1 MKCTILHEGRGRMRV
16 HVCNVRMTLHRAD
29 VLEAYLNHHDAI
41 EKATVYERT
50 GDVVLYYRGRRADA
64 VQALSRYKFDQ
75 PELDALVTTAD
86 SRKLNQ
92 EYQEKMCD
100 LVAGHFF
107 RKLFLPA
114 PIRAAYTVW
123 RSIAFVWKGV
133 RCLLRRRLEVEVLD
147 ALSIGVSVLRGDFST
162 AGSVMF
168 LLNLGSLLEEWTRKK
183 SLDDLAR
190 SMALNVDK
198 VWVRSQGTE
207 VLLPLTKVQPGDEI
221 VVRSGNMVP
230 LDGTVIEGEAM
241 VNQAAL
247 TGESMPVRKAKGA
260 TVYAGTVVEEG
271 ECVFLAKAAGGANRY
286 DKIVA
291 MIEESEKLKSSTENR
306 ALELADK
313 LVPWCLAGTVV
324 TYALTRNVTRAISIL
339 MVDFSCALKLSMPL
353 AVLSA
358 MRECGT
364 AHITVKG
371 GKYLE
376 ALAKADTIVFDKTG
390 TLTRATPQV
399 VDIIPFSNS
408 EKDDVLRLAACL
420 EEHFPHSMAN
430 AVVRAAREQGL
441 AHEEMHSEVEYIVAH
456 GIASRVGGERVV
468 IGSYHFVFEDEHC
481 IVPADEQEKFDQ
493 MPAEY
498 SHLYMAASGQL
509 VGVICIADPLRP
521 EAASVLR
528 QLHKLGIRNTVMMTG
543 DSYRTAEAIARQVGV
558 DQFFAEVLPED
569 KANFVQKAKAE
580 GHTVVMIGDGINDS
594 PALSAADIGIAINSG
609 AAIAREIADVTI
621 KADSLEEL
629 VTLKTIANALQHR
642 VSSNYRFV
650 LSFNSALIA
659 LGALGILQPAASA
672 MLHNLSTIG
681 ISLRSMTNL
690 IQKPSSAPQLEG

>member
-1 MKCTILHEGRGRMRV
+1 MKCTILHEGKGRMRV
-16 HVCNVRMTLHRAD
+16 HVEKVRMTLHRAD

-41 EKATVYERT
+41 VHAAVYERT
-50 GDVVLYYRGRRADA
+50 GDVVITYTGRRSAAIA
-64 VQALSRYKFDQ
+64 VLAGYKFDV
-75 PELDALVTTAD
+75 PEYDALVTSAD
-86 SRKLNQ
+86 SRRLNR
-92 EYQEKMCD
+92 EYQDKMFD
-100 LVAGHFF
+100 LVAGRCL

-114 PIRAAYTVW
+114 PLDAAYTAF
-123 RSIAFVWKGV
+123 RSIRFLWKGV
-133 RCLLRRRLEVEVLD
+133 RCVLSRRLEVEVLD
-147 ALSIGVSVLRGDFST
+147 ALSIGVSLLRGDFGT

-207 VLLPLTKVQPGDEI
+207 VLVPLTKVRSGDEV
-221 VVRSGNMVP
+221 VVRSGNMIP
-230 LDGTVIEGEAM
+230 LDGTVLEGEAM

-247 TGESMPVRKAKGA
+247 TGEAMPVRKTEGS
-260 TVYAGTVVEEG
+260 TLYAGTVVEEG
-271 ECVFLAKAAGGANRY
+271 ECVFIAKAEGGSNRY

-306 ALELADK
+306 ALVLADK
-313 LVPWCLAGTVV
+313 LVPWCLGATVV
-324 TYALTRNVTRAISIL
+324 TYLLTRNATRAISCL

-358 MRECGT
+358 MRECGSY
-364 AHITVKG
+364 HITVKG

-376 ALAKADTIVFDKTG
+376 ALSKADTIVFDKTG

-399 VDIIPFSNS
+399 VEVVPFSGCN
-408 EKDDVLRLAACL
+408 EREVLQLAACL

-430 AVVRAAREQGL
+430 AVVRAAKERGIS
-441 AHEEMHSEVEYIVAH
+441 HEEMHSEVEYIVAH

-468 IGSYHFVFEDEHC
+468 IGSHHFVFEDEKC
-481 IVPADEQEKFDQ
+481 TIPTAEQQKFDALK
-493 MPAEY
+493 PAY

-509 VGVICIADPLRP
+509 VGVICISDPLRP
-521 EAASVLR
+521 EAAAVLNGLR
-528 QLHKLGIRNTVMMTG
+528 ALGIRNAVMMTG
-543 DSYRTAEAIARQVGV
+543 DSERTAAAIAKQVGV
-558 DQFFAEVLPED
+558 DRFFAEVLPED
-569 KANFVQKAKAE
+569 KANFVQQAKAE

-629 VTLKTIANALQHR
+629 VALKAIANSLQKR
-642 VSSNYRFV
+642 VHANYRFV
-650 LSFNSALIA
+650 LTFNSALIA
-659 LGALGILQPAASA
+659 LGALGILQPASSA

-681 ISLRSMTNL
+681 ISLKSMTNL
-690 IQKPSSAPQLEG
+690 LPENKAPQLKA

>member
-1 MKCTILHEGRGRMRV
+1 MKCTILHEGKGRMRV
-16 HVCNVRMTLHRAD
+16 HVEKVRMTLHRAD

-41 EKATVYERT
+41 VHAAVYERT
-50 GDVVLYYRGRRADA
+50 GDVVITYTGKRTAAIAILAG
-64 VQALSRYKFDQ
+64 YKFDVA
-75 PELDALVTTAD
+75 EYDALVTSAD
-86 SRKLNQ
+86 SRRLNR
-92 EYQEKMCD
+92 EYQDKMFD
-100 LVAGHFF
+100 LVAGRCL

-114 PIRAAYTVW
+114 PLDAAYTAF
-123 RSIAFVWKGV
+123 RSIHFLWKGV
-133 RCLLRRRLEVEVLD
+133 RCVLSRRLEVEVLD
-147 ALSIGVSVLRGDFST
+147 ALSIGVSLLRGDFGT

-207 VLLPLTKVQPGDEI
+207 VLVPLTKVRSGDEV
-221 VVRSGNMVP
+221 VVRSGNMIP
-230 LDGTVIEGEAM
+230 LDGTVLEGEAM

-247 TGESMPVRKAKGA
+247 TGEAMPVRKAEGS
-260 TVYAGTVVEEG
+260 TLYAGTVVEEG
-271 ECVFLAKAAGGANRY
+271 ECVFIAKAEGGSNRY

-306 ALELADK
+306 ALVLADK
-313 LVPWCLAGTVV
+313 LVPWCLGATVV
-324 TYALTRNVTRAISIL
+324 TYLLTRNATRAISCL

-358 MRECGT
+358 MRECGSY
-364 AHITVKG
+364 HITVKG

-376 ALAKADTIVFDKTG
+376 ALSQADTIVFDKTG

-399 VDIIPFSNS
+399 VEVVPFSGCN
-408 EKDDVLRLAACL
+408 EREVLQLAACL

-430 AVVRAAREQGL
+430 AVVRAAKERGIS
-441 AHEEMHSEVEYIVAH
+441 HEEMHSEVEYIVAH
-456 GIASRVGGERVV
+456 GIASRVGGQRVV
-468 IGSYHFVFEDEHC
+468 IGSHHFVFEDEKC
-481 IVPADEQEKFDQ
+481 TIPTAEQQKFDALK
-493 MPAEY
+493 PAY

-509 VGVICIADPLRP
+509 VGVICISDPLRP
-521 EAASVLR
+521 EAAAVLNGLR
-528 QLHKLGIRNTVMMTG
+528 ALGIRNTVMMTG
-543 DSYRTAEAIARQVGV
+543 DSERTAAAIAKQVGV
-558 DQFFAEVLPED
+558 DRFFAEVLPED
-569 KANFVQKAKAE
+569 KANFVQQAKAE

-629 VTLKTIANALQHR
+629 VALKAIANSLQKR
-642 VSSNYRFV
+642 VHANYRFV
-650 LSFNSALIA
+650 LTFNSALIA
-659 LGALGILQPAASA
+659 LGALGILQPASSA

-681 ISLRSMTNL
+681 ISLKSMTNL
-690 IQKPSSAPQLEG
+690 LPENKAPQLKA

>member
-1 MKCTILHEGRGRMRV
+1 MKCTILHEGKGRMRV
-16 HVCNVRMTLHRAD
+16 HVEKVRMTLHRAD

-41 EKATVYERT
+41 VHAAVYERT
-50 GDVVLYYRGRRADA
+50 GDVVITYTGKRTAAIAILAG
-64 VQALSRYKFDQ
+64 YKFDVA
-75 PELDALVTTAD
+75 EYDALVTSAD
-86 SRKLNQ
+86 SRRLNR
-92 EYQEKMCD
+92 EYQDKMFD
-100 LVAGHFF
+100 LVAGRCL

-114 PIRAAYTVW
+114 PLDAAYTAF
-123 RSIAFVWKGV
+123 RSIRFLWKGV
-133 RCLLRRRLEVEVLD
+133 RCVLSRRLEVEVLD
-147 ALSIGVSVLRGDFST
+147 ALSIGVSLLRGDFGT

-207 VLLPLTKVQPGDEI
+207 VLVPLTKVRSGDEV
-221 VVRSGNMVP
+221 VVRSGNMIP
-230 LDGTVIEGEAM
+230 LDGTVLEGEAM

-247 TGESMPVRKAKGA
+247 TGEAMPVRKAEGS
-260 TVYAGTVVEEG
+260 TLYAGTVVEEG
-271 ECVFLAKAAGGANRY
+271 ECVFIAKAEGDSNRY

-306 ALELADK
+306 ALVLADK
-313 LVPWCLAGTVV
+313 LVPWCLGATVV
-324 TYALTRNVTRAISIL
+324 TYLLTRNATRAISCL

-358 MRECGT
+358 MRECGSY
-364 AHITVKG
+364 HITVKG

-376 ALAKADTIVFDKTG
+376 ALSQADTIVFDKTG

-399 VDIIPFSNS
+399 VEVVPFSGCN
-408 EKDDVLRLAACL
+408 EREVLQLAACL

-430 AVVRAAREQGL
+430 AVVRAAKERGIS
-441 AHEEMHSEVEYIVAH
+441 HEEMHSEVEYIVAH
-456 GIASRVGGERVV
+456 GIASRVGGQRVV
-468 IGSYHFVFEDEHC
+468 IGSHHFVFEDEKC
-481 IVPADEQEKFDQ
+481 TIPTAEQQKFDALK
-493 MPAEY
+493 PAY

-509 VGVICIADPLRP
+509 VGVICISDPLRP
-521 EAASVLR
+521 EAAAVLNGLR
-528 QLHKLGIRNTVMMTG
+528 ALGIRNTVMMTG
-543 DSYRTAEAIARQVGV
+543 DSERTAAAIAKQVGV
-558 DQFFAEVLPED
+558 DRFFAEVLPED
-569 KANFVQKAKAE
+569 KANFVQQAKAE

-629 VTLKTIANALQHR
+629 VALKAIANSLQKR
-642 VSSNYRFV
+642 VHANYRFV
-650 LSFNSALIA
+650 LTFNSALIA
-659 LGALGILQPAASA
+659 LGALGILQPASSA

-681 ISLRSMTNL
+681 ISLKSMTNL
-690 IQKPSSAPQLEG
+690 LPENKAPQLKA

>member
-1 MKCTILHEGRGRMRV
+1 MRV

-147 ALSIGVSVLRGDFST
+147 ALSIGVSVLRGDFNT

-481 IVPADEQEKFDQ
+481 IVPADEQEKFDRI
-493 MPAEY
+493 PAEY

-650 LSFNSALIA
+650 LSFNSTLIV

-690 IQKPSSAPQLEG
+690 IQKPSSAPQLED

>member
-1 MKCTILHEGRGRMRV
+1 MKCTILHEGKGRMRV
-16 HVCNVRMTLHRAD
+16 HVEKVRMTLHRAD

-41 EKATVYERT
+41 IHAAVYERT
-50 GDVVLYYRGRRADA
+50 GDVVITYTGKRTAAIAILAG
-64 VQALSRYKFDQ
+64 YKFDVA
-75 PELDALVTTAD
+75 EYDALVTSTD
-86 SRKLNQ
+86 SRRLNR
-92 EYQEKMCD
+92 EYQDKMFD
-100 LVAGHFF
+100 LVAGRCL

-114 PIRAAYTVW
+114 PLDAAYTAF
-123 RSIAFVWKGV
+123 RSIRFLWKGV
-133 RCLLRRRLEVEVLD
+133 RCVLSRRLEVEVLD
-147 ALSIGVSVLRGDFST
+147 ALSIGVSLLRGDFGT

-207 VLLPLTKVQPGDEI
+207 VLVPLTKVRSGDEV
-221 VVRSGNMVP
+221 VVRSGNMIP
-230 LDGTVIEGEAM
+230 LDGTVLEGEAM

-247 TGESMPVRKAKGA
+247 TGESMPVRKAEGS
-260 TVYAGTVVEEG
+260 TLYAGTVVEEG
-271 ECVFLAKAAGGANRY
+271 ECVFIAKAEGGSNRY

-306 ALELADK
+306 ALVLADK
-313 LVPWCLAGTVV
+313 LVPWCLGATVV
-324 TYALTRNVTRAISIL
+324 TYLLTRNATRAISCL

-358 MRECGT
+358 MRECGSY
-364 AHITVKG
+364 HITVKG

-376 ALAKADTIVFDKTG
+376 ALSKADTIVFDKTG

-399 VDIIPFSNS
+399 VEVVPFSGCN
-408 EKDDVLRLAACL
+408 EREVLQLAACL

-430 AVVRAAREQGL
+430 AVVRAAKERGIS
-441 AHEEMHSEVEYIVAH
+441 HEEMHSEVEYIVAH
-456 GIASRVGGERVV
+456 GIASRVGGQRVV
-468 IGSYHFVFEDEHC
+468 IGSHHFVFEDEKC
-481 IVPADEQEKFDQ
+481 TIPTAEQQKFDALK
-493 MPAEY
+493 PAY

-509 VGVICIADPLRP
+509 VGVICISDPLRP
-521 EAASVLR
+521 EAAAVLNGLR
-528 QLHKLGIRNTVMMTG
+528 ALGIRNTVMMTG
-543 DSYRTAEAIARQVGV
+543 DSERTAAAIAKQVGV
-558 DQFFAEVLPED
+558 DRFFAEVLPED
-569 KANFVQKAKAE
+569 KANFVQQAKAE

-629 VTLKTIANALQHR
+629 VALKAIANSLQKR
-642 VSSNYRFV
+642 VHANYRFV
-650 LSFNSALIA
+650 LTFNSALIA
-659 LGALGILQPAASA
+659 LGALGILQPASSA

-681 ISLRSMTNL
+681 ISLKSMTNL
-690 IQKPSSAPQLEG
+690 LPENKAPQLKA

>member
-1 MKCTILHEGRGRMRV
+1 MKCTILHEGKGRMRV
-16 HVCNVRMTLHRAD
+16 HVEKVRMTLHRAD

-41 EKATVYERT
+41 IHAAVYERT
-50 GDVVLYYRGRRADA
+50 GDVVITYTGKRTAAIAILAG
-64 VQALSRYKFDQ
+64 YKFDVA
-75 PELDALVTTAD
+75 EYDALVTSAD
-86 SRKLNQ
+86 SRRLNR
-92 EYQEKMCD
+92 EYQDKMFD
-100 LVAGHFF
+100 LVAGRCL

-114 PIRAAYTVW
+114 PLDAAYTAF
-123 RSIAFVWKGV
+123 RSIRFLWKGV
-133 RCLLRRRLEVEVLD
+133 RCVLSRRLEVEVLD
-147 ALSIGVSVLRGDFST
+147 ALSIGVSLLRGDFGT

-207 VLLPLTKVQPGDEI
+207 VLVPLTKVRSGDEV
-221 VVRSGNMVP
+221 VVRSGNMIP
-230 LDGTVIEGEAM
+230 LDGTVLEGEAM

-247 TGESMPVRKAKGA
+247 TGEAMPVRKTEGS
-260 TVYAGTVVEEG
+260 TLYAGTVVEEG
-271 ECVFLAKAAGGANRY
+271 ECVFIAKAEGGSNRY

-306 ALELADK
+306 ALVLADK
-313 LVPWCLAGTVV
+313 LVPWCLGATVV
-324 TYALTRNVTRAISIL
+324 TYLLTRNATRAISCL

-358 MRECGT
+358 MRECGSY
-364 AHITVKG
+364 HITVKG

-376 ALAKADTIVFDKTG
+376 ALSQADTIVFDKTG

-399 VDIIPFSNS
+399 VEVVPFSGCN
-408 EKDDVLRLAACL
+408 EREVLQLAACL

-430 AVVRAAREQGL
+430 AVVRAAKERGIS
-441 AHEEMHSEVEYIVAH
+441 HEEMHSEVEYIVAH

-468 IGSYHFVFEDEHC
+468 IGSHHFVFEDEKC
-481 IVPADEQEKFDQ
+481 TIPTAEQQKFDALK
-493 MPAEY
+493 PAY

-509 VGVICIADPLRP
+509 VGVICISDPLRP
-521 EAASVLR
+521 EAAAVLNGLR
-528 QLHKLGIRNTVMMTG
+528 ALGIRNTVMMTG
-543 DSYRTAEAIARQVGV
+543 DSERTAAAIAKQVGV
-558 DQFFAEVLPED
+558 DRFFAEVLPED
-569 KANFVQKAKAE
+569 KANFVQQAKAE

-629 VTLKTIANALQHR
+629 VALKAIANSLQKR
-642 VSSNYRFV
+642 VHANYRFV
-650 LSFNSALIA
+650 LTFNSALIA
-659 LGALGILQPAASA
+659 LGALGILQPASSA

-681 ISLRSMTNL
+681 ISLKSMTNL
-690 IQKPSSAPQLEG
+690 LPENKASQLKA

>member
-1 MKCTILHEGRGRMRV
+1 MRV

-430 AVVRAAREQGL
+430 AVVRAAKERGIS
-441 AHEEMHSEVEYIVAH
+441 HEEMHSEVEYIVAH
-456 GIASRVGGERVV
+456 GIASRVGGTRVV
-468 IGSYHFVFEDEHC
+468 IGSAHFIFEDEGC
-481 IVPADEQEKFDQ
+481 TIPAGEQAKFDALDPQ
-493 MPAEY
+493 Y
-498 SHLYMAASGQL
+498 SHLYLAASGVL
-509 VGVICIADPLRP
+509 AGVICIADPLRP
-521 EAASVLR
+521 EAAQV
-528 QLHKLGIRNTVMMTG
+528 LHKLRKLGIAQTVMMTG
-543 DSYRTAEAIARQVGV
+543 DSDRTARAIAAQVGV
-558 DQFFAEVLPED
+558 DRCFAEVLPED
-569 KANFVQKAKAE
+569 KAAFVRDAKAE

-594 PALSAADIGIAINSG
+594 PALSAADIGIAVHSG

-621 KADSLEEL
+621 RADSLEEL
-629 VTLKTIANALQHR
+629 VTLKAIANALQKR
-642 VSSNYRFV
+642 VGSNYRFV
-650 LSFNSALIA
+650 LSFNSALIL
-659 LGALGILQPAASA
+659 LGALGILPPATSA
-672 MLHNLSTIG
+672 MLHNLSTLG
-681 ISLRSMTNL
+681 ISLCSMTDL
-690 IQKPSSAPQLEG
+690 LEQKPSL

>member
-1 MKCTILHEGRGRMRV
+1 MKCTILHEGKGRMRV
-16 HVCNVRMTLHRAD
+16 HVENVRMTLHRAD
-29 VLEAYLNHHDAI
+29 VLEAYLNHNDAI
-41 EKATVYERT
+41 VHAAVYERT
-50 GDVVLYYRGRRADA
+50 GDVVITYTGRRSAAIA
-64 VQALSRYKFDQ
+64 VLAGYKFDVA
-75 PELDALVTTAD
+75 EYDALVTSAD
-86 SRKLNQ
+86 SRRLNR
-92 EYQEKMCD
+92 EYQDKMFD
-100 LVAGHFF
+100 LVAGRCL

-114 PIRAAYTVW
+114 PLDAAYTAF
-123 RSIAFVWKGV
+123 RSIRFLWKGV
-133 RCLLRRRLEVEVLD
+133 RCVLSRRLEVEVLD
-147 ALSIGVSVLRGDFST
+147 ALSIGVSLLRGDFGT

-207 VLLPLTKVQPGDEI
+207 VLVPLTKVRSGDEV
-221 VVRSGNMVP
+221 VVRSGNMIP
-230 LDGTVIEGEAM
+230 LDGTVLEGEAM

-247 TGESMPVRKAKGA
+247 TGEAMPVRKAEGS
-260 TVYAGTVVEEG
+260 TLYAGTVVEEG
-271 ECVFLAKAAGGANRY
+271 ECVFIAKAEGGSNRY

-306 ALELADK
+306 ALVLADK
-313 LVPWCLAGTVV
+313 LVPWCLGATVV
-324 TYALTRNVTRAISIL
+324 TYLLTRNATRAISCL

-358 MRECGT
+358 MRECGSY
-364 AHITVKG
+364 HITVKG

-376 ALAKADTIVFDKTG
+376 ALSKADTIVFDKTG

-399 VDIIPFSNS
+399 VEVVPFSGCN
-408 EKDDVLRLAACL
+408 EREVLQLAACL

-430 AVVRAAREQGL
+430 AVVRAAKERGIS
-441 AHEEMHSEVEYIVAH
+441 HEEMHSEVEYIVAH

-468 IGSYHFVFEDEHC
+468 IGSHHFVFEDEKC
-481 IVPADEQEKFDQ
+481 TIPAAEQQKFDALK
-493 MPAEY
+493 PAY

-509 VGVICIADPLRP
+509 VGVICISDPLRP
-521 EAASVLR
+521 EAAAVLNGLR
-528 QLHKLGIRNTVMMTG
+528 ALGIRNTVMMTG
-543 DSYRTAEAIARQVGV
+543 DSERTAAAIAKQVGV
-558 DQFFAEVLPED
+558 DRFFAEVLPED
-569 KANFVQKAKAE
+569 KANFVQQAKAE

-629 VTLKTIANALQHR
+629 VALKAIANSLQKR
-642 VSSNYRFV
+642 VHANYRFV
-650 LSFNSALIA
+650 LTFNSALIA
-659 LGALGILQPAASA
+659 LGALGILQPASSA

-681 ISLRSMTNL
+681 ISLKSMTNL
-690 IQKPSSAPQLEG
+690 LPENKAPQLKA

>member
-1 MKCTILHEGRGRMRV
+1 MKCTILHEGKGRMRV
-16 HVCNVRMTLHRAD
+16 HVEKVRMTLHRAD
-29 VLEAYLNHHDAI
+29 VLEAYLNHNDAI
-41 EKATVYERT
+41 VHAAVYERT
-50 GDVVLYYRGRRADA
+50 GDVVITYTGRRSAAIA
-64 VQALSRYKFDQ
+64 VLAGYKFDVA
-75 PELDALVTTAD
+75 EYDALVTSAD
-86 SRKLNQ
+86 SRRLNR
-92 EYQEKMCD
+92 EYQDKMFD
-100 LVAGHFF
+100 LVAGRCL

-114 PIRAAYTVW
+114 PLDAAYTAF
-123 RSIAFVWKGV
+123 RSIRFLWKGV
-133 RCLLRRRLEVEVLD
+133 RCVLSRRLEVEVLD
-147 ALSIGVSVLRGDFST
+147 ALSIGVSLLRGDFGT

-207 VLLPLTKVQPGDEI
+207 VLVPLTKVRSGDEV
-221 VVRSGNMVP
+221 VVRSGNMIP
-230 LDGTVIEGEAM
+230 LDGTVLEGEAM

-247 TGESMPVRKAKGA
+247 TGEAMPVRKTEGS
-260 TVYAGTVVEEG
+260 TLYAGTVVEEG
-271 ECVFLAKAAGGANRY
+271 ECVFIAKAEGGSNRY

-306 ALELADK
+306 ALVLADK
-313 LVPWCLAGTVV
+313 LVPWCLGATVV
-324 TYALTRNVTRAISIL
+324 TYLLTRNATRAISCL

-358 MRECGT
+358 MRECGSY
-364 AHITVKG
+364 HITVKG

-376 ALAKADTIVFDKTG
+376 ALSQADTIVFDKTG

-399 VDIIPFSNS
+399 VEVVPFSGCN
-408 EKDDVLRLAACL
+408 EREVLQLAACL

-430 AVVRAAREQGL
+430 AVVRAAKERGIS
-441 AHEEMHSEVEYIVAH
+441 HEEMHSEVEYIVAH
-456 GIASRVGGERVV
+456 GIASRVGGQRVV
-468 IGSYHFVFEDEHC
+468 IGSHHFVFEDEKC
-481 IVPADEQEKFDQ
+481 TIPTAEQQKFDALK
-493 MPAEY
+493 PAY

-509 VGVICIADPLRP
+509 VGVICISDPLRP
-521 EAASVLR
+521 EAAAVLNGLR
-528 QLHKLGIRNTVMMTG
+528 ALGIRNTVMMTG
-543 DSYRTAEAIARQVGV
+543 DSERTAAAIAKQVGV
-558 DQFFAEVLPED
+558 DRFFAEVLPED
-569 KANFVQKAKAE
+569 KANFVQQAKAE

-629 VTLKTIANALQHR
+629 VALKAIANSLQKR
-642 VSSNYRFV
+642 VHANYRFV
-650 LSFNSALIA
+650 LTFNSALIA
-659 LGALGILQPAASA
+659 LGALGILQPASSA

-681 ISLRSMTNL
+681 ISLKSMTNL
-690 IQKPSSAPQLEG
+690 LPENKAPQLKA

>member
-1 MKCTILHEGRGRMRV
+1 MKCTILHEGKGRMRV
-16 HVCNVRMTLHRAD
+16 HVEKVRMTLHRAD

-41 EKATVYERT
+41 VHAAVYERT
-50 GDVVLYYRGRRADA
+50 GDVVITYTGKRTAAIAILAG
-64 VQALSRYKFDQ
+64 YKFDVA
-75 PELDALVTTAD
+75 EYDALVTSAD
-86 SRKLNQ
+86 SRRLNR
-92 EYQEKMCD
+92 EYQDKMFD
-100 LVAGHFF
+100 LVAGRCL

-114 PIRAAYTVW
+114 PLDAAYTAF
-123 RSIAFVWKGV
+123 RSIRFLWKGV
-133 RCLLRRRLEVEVLD
+133 RCVLSRRLEVEVLD
-147 ALSIGVSVLRGDFST
+147 ALSIGVSLLRGDFGT

-207 VLLPLTKVQPGDEI
+207 VLVPLTKVRSGDEV
-221 VVRSGNMVP
+221 VVRSGNMIP
-230 LDGTVIEGEAM
+230 LDGTVLEGEAM

-247 TGESMPVRKAKGA
+247 TGEAMPVRKTEGS
-260 TVYAGTVVEEG
+260 TLYAGTVVEEG
-271 ECVFLAKAAGGANRY
+271 ECVFIAKAEGGSNRY

-306 ALELADK
+306 ALVLADK
-313 LVPWCLAGTVV
+313 LVPWCLGATVV
-324 TYALTRNVTRAISIL
+324 TYLLTRNATRAISCL

-358 MRECGT
+358 MRECGSY
-364 AHITVKG
+364 HITVKG

-376 ALAKADTIVFDKTG
+376 ALSKADTIVFDKTG

-399 VDIIPFSNS
+399 VEVVPFSGCN
-408 EKDDVLRLAACL
+408 EREVLQLAACL

-430 AVVRAAREQGL
+430 AVVRAAKERGIS
-441 AHEEMHSEVEYIVAH
+441 HEEMHSEVEYIVAH

-468 IGSYHFVFEDEHC
+468 IGSHHFVFEDEKC
-481 IVPADEQEKFDQ
+481 TIPTAEQQKFDALK
-493 MPAEY
+493 PAY

-509 VGVICIADPLRP
+509 VGVICISDPLRP
-521 EAASVLR
+521 EAAAVLNGLR
-528 QLHKLGIRNTVMMTG
+528 ALGIRNTVMMTG
-543 DSYRTAEAIARQVGV
+543 DSERTAAAIAKQVGV
-558 DQFFAEVLPED
+558 DRFFAEVLPED
-569 KANFVQKAKAE
+569 KANFVQQAKAE

-629 VTLKTIANALQHR
+629 VALKAIANSLQKR
-642 VSSNYRFV
+642 VHANYRFV
-650 LSFNSALIA
+650 LTFNSTLIA
-659 LGALGILQPAASA
+659 LGALGILQPASSA

-681 ISLRSMTNL
+681 ISLKSMTNL
-690 IQKPSSAPQLEG
+690 LPENKAPQLKA

>member
-1 MKCTILHEGRGRMRV
+1 MKCTILHEGKGRMRV
-16 HVCNVRMTLHRAD
+16 HVEKVRMTLHRAD
-29 VLEAYLNHHDAI
+29 VLEAYLNHNDAI
-41 EKATVYERT
+41 VHAAVYERT
-50 GDVVLYYRGRRADA
+50 GDVVITYTGRRSAAIA
-64 VQALSRYKFDQ
+64 VLAGYKFDVA
-75 PELDALVTTAD
+75 EYDALVTSAD
-86 SRKLNQ
+86 SRRLNR
-92 EYQEKMCD
+92 EYQDKMFD
-100 LVAGHFF
+100 LVAGRCL

-114 PIRAAYTVW
+114 PLDAAYTAF
-123 RSIAFVWKGV
+123 RSIRFLWKGV
-133 RCLLRRRLEVEVLD
+133 RCVLSRRLEVEVLD
-147 ALSIGVSVLRGDFST
+147 ALSIGVSLLRGDFGT

-207 VLLPLTKVQPGDEI
+207 VLVPLTKVRSGDEV
-221 VVRSGNMVP
+221 VVRSGNMIP
-230 LDGTVIEGEAM
+230 LDGTVLEGEAM

-247 TGESMPVRKAKGA
+247 TGEAMPVRKAEGS
-260 TVYAGTVVEEG
+260 TLYAGTVVEEG
-271 ECVFLAKAAGGANRY
+271 ECVFIAKAEGGSNRY

-306 ALELADK
+306 ALVLADK
-313 LVPWCLAGTVV
+313 LVPWCLGATVV
-324 TYALTRNVTRAISIL
+324 TYLLTRNATRAISCL

-358 MRECGT
+358 MRECGSY
-364 AHITVKG
+364 HITVKG

-376 ALAKADTIVFDKTG
+376 ALSQADTIVFDKTG

-399 VDIIPFSNS
+399 VEVVPFSGCN
-408 EKDDVLRLAACL
+408 EREVLQLAACL

-430 AVVRAAREQGL
+430 AVVRAAKEHGIS
-441 AHEEMHSEVEYIVAH
+441 HEEMHSEVEYIVAH

-468 IGSYHFVFEDEHC
+468 IGSHHFVFEDEKC
-481 IVPADEQEKFDQ
+481 TIPAAEQQKFDALK
-493 MPAEY
+493 PAY

-509 VGVICIADPLRP
+509 VGVICISDPLRP
-521 EAASVLR
+521 EAAAVLNGLR
-528 QLHKLGIRNTVMMTG
+528 ALGIRNTVMMTG
-543 DSYRTAEAIARQVGV
+543 DSERTAAAIAKQVGV
-558 DQFFAEVLPED
+558 DRFFAEVLPED
-569 KANFVQKAKAE
+569 KANFVQQAKAE

-629 VTLKTIANALQHR
+629 VALKAIANSLQKR
-642 VSSNYRFV
+642 VHANYRFV
-650 LSFNSALIA
+650 LTFNSALIA
-659 LGALGILQPAASA
+659 LGALGILQPASSA

-681 ISLRSMTNL
+681 ISLKSMTNL
-690 IQKPSSAPQLEG
+690 LPENRAPQLKA

>member
-1 MKCTILHEGRGRMRV
+1 MKCTILHEGKGRMRV
-16 HVCNVRMTLHRAD
+16 HVEKVRMTLHRAD

-41 EKATVYERT
+41 IHAAVYERT
-50 GDVVLYYRGRRADA
+50 GDVVITYTGKRTAAIAILAG
-64 VQALSRYKFDQ
+64 YKFDVA
-75 PELDALVTTAD
+75 EYDALVTSAD
-86 SRKLNQ
+86 SRRLNR
-92 EYQEKMCD
+92 EYQDKMFD
-100 LVAGHFF
+100 LVAGRCL

-114 PIRAAYTVW
+114 PLDAAYTAF
-123 RSIAFVWKGV
+123 RSIRFLWKGV
-133 RCLLRRRLEVEVLD
+133 RCVLSRRLEVEVLD
-147 ALSIGVSVLRGDFST
+147 ALSIGVSLLRGDFGT

-207 VLLPLTKVQPGDEI
+207 VLVPLTKVRSGDEV
-221 VVRSGNMVP
+221 VVRSGNMIP
-230 LDGTVIEGEAM
+230 LDGTVLEGEAM

-247 TGESMPVRKAKGA
+247 TGESMPVRKAEGS
-260 TVYAGTVVEEG
+260 TLYAGTVVEEG
-271 ECVFLAKAAGGANRY
+271 ECVFIAKAEGGSNRY

-306 ALELADK
+306 ALVLADK
-313 LVPWCLAGTVV
+313 LVPWCLGATVV
-324 TYALTRNVTRAISIL
+324 TYLLTRNATRAISCL

-358 MRECGT
+358 MRECGSY
-364 AHITVKG
+364 HITVKG

-376 ALAKADTIVFDKTG
+376 ALSKADTIVFDKTG

-399 VDIIPFSNS
+399 VEVVPFSGCN
-408 EKDDVLRLAACL
+408 EREVLQLAACL

-430 AVVRAAREQGL
+430 AVVRAAKERGIS
-441 AHEEMHSEVEYIVAH
+441 HEEMHSEVEYIVAH

-468 IGSYHFVFEDEHC
+468 IGSHHFVFEDEKC
-481 IVPADEQEKFDQ
+481 TIPTAEQQKFDALK
-493 MPAEY
+493 PAY

-509 VGVICIADPLRP
+509 VGVICISDPLRP
-521 EAASVLR
+521 EAAAVLNGLR
-528 QLHKLGIRNTVMMTG
+528 ALGIRNTVMMTG
-543 DSYRTAEAIARQVGV
+543 DSERTAAAIAKQVGV
-558 DQFFAEVLPED
+558 DRFFAEVLPED
-569 KANFVQKAKAE
+569 KANFVQQAKAE

-629 VTLKTIANALQHR
+629 VALKAIANSLQKR
-642 VSSNYRFV
+642 VHANYRFV
-650 LSFNSALIA
+650 LTFNSALIA
-659 LGALGILQPAASA
+659 LGALGILQPASSA

-681 ISLRSMTNL
+681 ISLKSMTNL
-690 IQKPSSAPQLEG
+690 LPENKASQLKA